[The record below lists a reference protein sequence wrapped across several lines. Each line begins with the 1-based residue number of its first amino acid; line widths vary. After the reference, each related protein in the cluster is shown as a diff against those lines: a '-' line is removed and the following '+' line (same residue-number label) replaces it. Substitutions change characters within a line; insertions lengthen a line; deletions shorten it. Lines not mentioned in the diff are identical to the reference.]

1 MPDMKRRTF
10 LRHTVCLGG
19 AALLPWHELLAS
31 ALFANGEMHPLR
43 RNVGYYTER
52 GGTIGWLLTSEH
64 LVVVDTQFEP
74 QARHLLDIL
83 RQTNT
88 KPLDLLVNTHHHR
101 DHTAG
106 NIAFKDITKVHVAHR
121 NSYENQKRVAQE
133 RNSLDSELLPTTL
146 YEAERWSASVGDETI
161 TLHYA
166 GPAHTNGDSMVHFE
180 NANVVHMGDLVFN
193 RRFPF
198 IDKSAGASIA
208 NWVQVLQMAR
218 KLFDSDTL
226 YIFGH
231 AGEGYPVTG
240 TADDLVAMEN
250 YLSSLLEFMRKA
262 ITEGKTLEQLKEEVT
277 EIPGAPEWKGDGIG
291 RSLDAAWVELV
302 EGR

>member
-1 MPDMKRRTF
+1 MKRRTF
-10 LRHTVCLGG
+10 LKHASLLSG
-19 AALLPWHELLAS
+19 ATLLPGHRLLAA
-31 ALFANGEMHPLR
+31 ALFANGQMHPLR

-52 GGTIGWLLTSEH
+52 GGTIGWLLTSDH
-64 LVVVDTQFEP
+64 LVVVDTQFEQ
-74 QARHLLDIL
+74 QARNLLDIL

-101 DHTAG
+101 DHTSG

-121 NSYENQKRVAQE
+121 NSYENQKRVAEE
-133 RNSLDSELLPTTL
+133 RNALDSELLPNTL
-146 YEAERWSASVGDETI
+146 YDADRWSTTVGDEII

-208 NWVQVLQMAR
+208 NWMEVLRKAR
-218 KLFDSDTL
+218 QLFDAETI

-231 AGEGYPVTG
+231 AGEGYPVRG

-250 YLSSLLEFMRKA
+250 YLGSLLEFMRKA
-262 ITEGKTLEQLKEEVT
+262 IAEGKTLEELKAEVT
-277 EIPGAPEWKGDGIG
+277 EIPGAPEWKGDGIS
-291 RSLDAAWVELV
+291 RSLDAAWIELV